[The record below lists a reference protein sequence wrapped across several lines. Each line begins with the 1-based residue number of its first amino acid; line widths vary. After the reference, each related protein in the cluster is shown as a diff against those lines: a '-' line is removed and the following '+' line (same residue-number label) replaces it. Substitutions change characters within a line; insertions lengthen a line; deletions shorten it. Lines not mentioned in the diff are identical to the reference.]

1 MGLDT
6 NGIKF
11 LLACHKQGV
20 SLKRTMMI
28 GRQILNLEAH
38 ELKENLT
45 GFGLYTS
52 DQQVKNILTENG
64 GYAEAMLAMLG
75 CEQIDSL
82 DYSNYEGAN
91 VLHDMN
97 LPVGD
102 SLKQRYSTVLE
113 SGSLEHIF
121 NFPTSI
127 RNCMEMT
134 ELNGHLLI
142 ITPVNNIMGHGFYQ
156 FSPEVFYRVLNE
168 KNGFELEQML
178 IFEYSPDEKWYSVKD
193 PKVVKQRVE
202 LMNSSATY
210 LCVKARRTALQEIFS
225 AFPQQS
231 DYEDA
236 WEGRENYYTRLA
248 QDRDAIH
255 KTPENVSPKKLIK
268 SILPKFLI
276 DIFRAYKQAQKVKFN
291 AKFYSEVDILN
302 LK

>member
-20 SLKRTMMI
+20 SLKRTLMV

-38 ELKENLT
+38 ELKENLQ
-45 GFGLYTS
+45 GFNLYES
-52 DQQVKNILTENG
+52 DNQVRKILSEKG
-64 GYAEAMLAMLG
+64 GYAETMLKMLG
-75 CEQIDSL
+75 CEDIDSL

-91 VLHDMN
+91 ILHDMN
-97 LPVGD
+97 LPIPD
-102 SLKQRYSTVLE
+102 QYKEKYSTVLE

-121 NFPTSI
+121 NFPVSFA
-127 RNCMEMT
+127 NCMEMT

-156 FSPEVFYRVLNE
+156 FSPEIFYRVLNE
-168 KNGFELEQML
+168 KNGFEIEQML
-178 IFEYSPDEKWYSVKD
+178 IFEYSPEEKWYAVKD
-193 PKVVKQRVE
+193 PKFVKQRVE

-210 LCVKARRTALQEIFS
+210 LCVKAKRTEVKPVLLQ
-225 AFPQQS
+225 FPQQS

-236 WEGRENYYTRLA
+236 WEGRENYYSRLA
-248 QDRDAIH
+248 QDRDAIERQ
-255 KTPENVSPKKLIK
+255 PDNVSPKKLIK
-268 SILPKFLI
+268 RILPAFIL
-276 DIFRAYKQAQKVKFN
+276 DLFRAYKLSKKVKFN
-291 AKFYSEVDILN
+291 PAFYTEVDILN